1 MEIDNRP
8 AENAIR
14 PIVIGRRKLAFSVSE
29 VGAKANAICL
39 RLPETVKANASTR
52 LCQKTSQTHAQ
63 NSQLAEK
70 ISDSWPFVVLAIK
83 VRYFIF
89 LTYSR

>member
-39 RLPETVKANASTR
+39 RLPETVKANGI
-52 LCQKTSQTHAQ
+52 
-63 NSQLAEK
+63 NSSLSK
-70 ISDSWPFVVLAIK
+70 NISDTCTK
-83 VRYFIF
+83 
-89 LTYSR
+89 